1 MKGFIFA
8 LAVSAFVTAS
18 KGKFIHFSVKQT
30 YYHAEPLETF
40 LLIPIPVV

>member
-18 KGKFIHFSVKQT
+18 KGKFIHFSVQQKQ
-30 YYHAEPLETF
+30 
-40 LLIPIPVV
+40 LIIMLNLYKLSF